1 MDKATEAMV
10 TLLKEGK
17 KWDKLKTTTG
27 GLFVKLLPESK
38 TQPARLCAEINPV
51 DESGMTTKKSG
62 YHLRGLAEVA
72 PIRKILESEEL
83 TRLLEKCDEV
93 NLEVNGEAPVIG
105 TETIIEI

>member
-1 MDKATEAMV
+1 MDKGTTAMV
-10 TLLKEGK
+10 KLLKEGK

-38 TQPARLCAEINPV
+38 TMPSRLCVEINPV

-72 PIRKILESEEL
+72 PIREILESEEL
-83 TRLLEKCDEV
+83 IKLLKKCDEV
-93 NLEVNGEAPVIG
+93 NLEVNGEAPIIG
-105 TETIIEI
+105 TGTIIEL